1 MGKGYNGFPHFLVY
15 AFTRD
20 VTSKIVISVT
30 LGWVAMTYFIAVANQ
45 KGGVAKTTTTVS
57 LGGALSLAGKE
68 VLLVDLDPQADL
80 TLSLGV
86 NPGKVRHAIT
96 DVLFNWSTPA
106 SVSQRTNVD
115 GLDLIASNP
124 EMELAERFLPVRKN
138 FEFIL
143 RNAMNSGSLSY
154 DYVILDCPPSLGAIT
169 SNALNAAQMLII
181 PTLPEF
187 FSVHALRNVLGAY
200 RRIHNKSNPKLA
212 YRILI
217 TMQDI
222 RNRIHRDLSIQL
234 MENFST
240 SIFKNIIQ
248 IDTKL
253 RESSIAGLPITHY
266 HPKSRS
272 ADQYTALAAELI
284 QYVQKTIP
292 QPA

>member
-1 MGKGYNGFPHFLVY
+1 
-15 AFTRD
+15 
-20 VTSKIVISVT
+20 
-30 LGWVAMTYFIAVANQ
+30 MTYFIAIANQ
-45 KGGVAKTTTTVS
+45 KGGVAKTTTAVS
-57 LGGALSLAGKE
+57 LGGALAQNGQE
-68 VLLVDLDPQADL
+68 VLLIDLDPQGDL

-86 NPGKVRHAIT
+86 NPAHARRAIT

-106 SVSQRTNVD
+106 SVSRETRVN

-143 RNAMNSGSLSY
+143 RNAIHNAPLSH
-154 DYVILDCPPSLGAIT
+154 DYVIFDCPPALGAIT
-169 SNALNAAQMLII
+169 TNALNAAQMLII
-181 PTLPEF
+181 PTTPEF

-200 RRIHNKSNPKLA
+200 RRIREKSNPDLV

-234 MENFST
+234 KENFSA
-240 SIFKNIIQ
+240 SIFENIIQ

-253 RESSIAGLPITHY
+253 RESSVEGLPITHY
-266 HPKSRS
+266 YPKSRS
-272 ADQYTALAAELI
+272 ADQYVALSTELNH
-284 QYVQKTIP
+284 YVQRRIQ